1 MVHFVLT
8 SIVFGLRCVLYV
20 YVCSC
25 SELVQF
31 FHNLK
36 LYELRQIG
44 IGKSIYT
51 KYGKCLSLYAI
62 FTRILMKLKKVC
74 IQIH

>member
-20 YVCSC
+20 SVCSC

-36 LYELRQIG
+36 LYEFRQIG

-51 KYGKCLSLYAI
+51 KYGKCL
-62 FTRILMKLKKVC
+62 
-74 IQIH
+74 